1 MIKIQHAKIGN
12 TWWLQHDESQA
23 NPWSDSYAGNV
34 SILDSTWCQKCKD
47 TKLWWLSFLGA
58 SQCVKSLP
66 WMTEPTKWWALS
78 NLWDLILS
86 WRLIWVDV
94 SIHYQVNPPME
105 TVNLGSLSLCSCFPP
120 LPVALF
126 NGSCQGFI
134 IKRWTP
140 FFRILCML
148 EWRSELAAHGGAKAS
163 KLAGRW
169 N

>member
-1 MIKIQHAKIGN
+1 MLKLETHGGFSMMKPRLILAQLVMQEMFLSCTPHDARNVRIQNFG
-12 TWWLQHDESQA
+12 
-23 NPWSDSYAGNV
+23 G
-34 SILDSTWCQKCKD
+34 
-47 TKLWWLSFLGA
+47 SFLGA

-94 SIHYQVNPPME
+94 SIHYQANPPME

-148 EWRSELAAHGGAKAS
+148 EWRSELVAHGGAKAS